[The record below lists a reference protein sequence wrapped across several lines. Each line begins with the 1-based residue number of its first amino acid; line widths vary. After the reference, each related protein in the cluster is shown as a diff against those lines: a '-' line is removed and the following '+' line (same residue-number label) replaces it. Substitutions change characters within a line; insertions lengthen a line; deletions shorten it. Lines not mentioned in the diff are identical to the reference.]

1 MNQKE
6 VDSKILL
13 TIKSKLAVWAK
24 KPLSTAARILASN
37 QLILASI
44 WYIASCADISLGA
57 LTKVKTLVRNYIW
70 SSEYE
75 LDKTVRAKVG
85 WHSAILPTVYGG
97 IKYIWSL
104 LSILCFIGEND
115 PEGIDARA
123 GALEGTY
130 KTPNGIPA
138 TKQRR

>member
-85 WHSAILPTVYGG
+85 
-97 IKYIWSL
+97 
-104 LSILCFIGEND
+104 
-115 PEGIDARA
+115 
-123 GALEGTY
+123 
-130 KTPNGIPA
+130 
-138 TKQRR
+138 